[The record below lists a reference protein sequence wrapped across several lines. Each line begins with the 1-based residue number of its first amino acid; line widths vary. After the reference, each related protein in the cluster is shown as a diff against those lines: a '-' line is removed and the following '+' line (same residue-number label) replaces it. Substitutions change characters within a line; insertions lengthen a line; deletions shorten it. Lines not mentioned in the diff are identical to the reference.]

1 MELEEYIVAIKKK
14 LSASSIISE
23 IEIVDENILLN
34 RGYFRVRLTLI
45 NTDFLELAEAF
56 TLENER
62 LSTLDY
68 RYQWMDSSK
77 QVLRKRWDS
86 VKHFPDLPNF
96 PHHVHIVSETN
107 VEPGQSRNIL
117 EFIDFLESELS

>member
-1 MELEEYIVAIKKK
+1 MELEQYIIVVKQK
-14 LSASSIISE
+14 LSTSTIISE

-56 TLENER
+56 TIEDNQ

-68 RYQWMDSSK
+68 RYQWMDSAK
-77 QVLRKRWDS
+77 QVLRRRWDS

-96 PHHVHIVSETN
+96 PHHVHIGSESN

-117 EFIDFLESELS
+117 EFIDLMESELS